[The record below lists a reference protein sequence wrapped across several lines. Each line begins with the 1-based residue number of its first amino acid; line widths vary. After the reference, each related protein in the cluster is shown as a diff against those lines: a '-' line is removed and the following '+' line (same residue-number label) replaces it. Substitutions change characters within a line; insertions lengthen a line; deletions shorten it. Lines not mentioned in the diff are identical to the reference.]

1 MRLLLATRNA
11 HKLVEIRLALDGVL
25 VNGQGLDIDNLDGV
39 DGLPDELPETGS
51 TFEDNA
57 LQKARFVYEATG
69 TAVLA
74 DDSGIEVRALDWA
87 PGIHSK
93 RWTAQA
99 TDESNNNRLLN
110 ELHGKG
116 DRAAR
121 YRCALAVVAPGPAG
135 PVEGVV
141 VGEVTGNIGES
152 PRGEGGF
159 GYDPL
164 FWPDERPG
172 QTMAELTMEDKNSI
186 SHRGRALAEL
196 PRLLRR
202 LGLV

>member
-1 MRLLLATRNA
+1 MRLILATRNA
-11 HKLVEIRLALDGVL
+11 HKLDEIRLALSAAGE
-25 VNGQGLDIDNLDGV
+25 GQGIEVESLDGV
-39 DGLPDELPETGS
+39 PGLPDELPETGT
-51 TFEDNA
+51 TFEENA
-57 LQKARFVYEATG
+57 LQKARFVHAATG
-69 TAVLA
+69 VAVLA

-87 PGIHSK
+87 PGIYSK
-93 RWTAQA
+93 RWSAQG
-99 TDESNNNRLLN
+99 TDASNNDRLMN
-110 ELHGKG
+110 ELAGKS

-121 YRCALAVVAPGPAG
+121 YRCALAVVAPGPNG

-141 VGEVTGNIGES
+141 VGEVTGNIGQL

-186 SHRGRALAEL
+186 SHRGRALLEL
-196 PRLLRR
+196 PGLLRR
-202 LGLV
+202 LGLA

>member
-1 MRLLLATRNA
+1 MRLILATRNA
-11 HKLVEIRLALDGVL
+11 HKLDEIRLALSAAGE
-25 VNGQGLDIDNLDGV
+25 GQGIEVESLDGV
-39 DGLPDELPETGS
+39 PGLPDELPETGK
-51 TFEDNA
+51 TFEENA
-57 LQKARFVYEATG
+57 LQKARFVNAATG
-69 TAVLA
+69 AAVLA

-87 PGIHSK
+87 PGIYSK
-93 RWTAQA
+93 RWSAQG
-99 TDESNNNRLLN
+99 TDASNNDRLMN
-110 ELHGKG
+110 ELAGKS

-121 YRCALAVVAPGPAG
+121 YRCALAVVAPGPNG

-141 VGEVTGNIGES
+141 VGEVTGNIGQL

-186 SHRGRALAEL
+186 SHRGRALLEL
-196 PRLLRR
+196 PGLLRR
-202 LGLV
+202 LGLA

>member
-1 MRLLLATRNA
+1 MRLILATRNA
-11 HKLVEIRLALDGVL
+11 HKLDEIRLALSAAGE
-25 VNGQGLDIDNLDGV
+25 GQGIEVESLDGV
-39 DGLPDELPETGS
+39 PGLPDELPETGK
-51 TFEDNA
+51 TFEENA
-57 LQKARFVYEATG
+57 LQKARFVHAATG
-69 TAVLA
+69 AAVLA

-87 PGIHSK
+87 PGIYSK
-93 RWTAQA
+93 RWSAQG
-99 TDESNNNRLLN
+99 TDASNNDRLMN
-110 ELHGKG
+110 ELHGKS

-121 YRCALAVVAPGPAG
+121 YRCALAVVAPGPNG

-141 VGEVTGNIGES
+141 EGEVTGNIGQL

-186 SHRGRALAEL
+186 SHRGRALLEL
-196 PRLLRR
+196 PGLLRR
-202 LGLV
+202 LGLA

>member
-1 MRLLLATRNA
+1 MRLILATRNA
-11 HKLVEIRLALDGVL
+11 HKLDEIRLALSAAGE
-25 VNGQGLDIDNLDGV
+25 GQGIEVESLDGV
-39 DGLPDELPETGS
+39 PGLPDELPETGT
-51 TFEDNA
+51 TFEENA
-57 LQKARFVYEATG
+57 LQKARFLFAATG
-69 TAVLA
+69 VAVLA

-87 PGIHSK
+87 PGIYSK
-93 RWTAQA
+93 RWSAQG
-99 TDESNNNRLLN
+99 TDASNNDRLMN
-110 ELHGKG
+110 ELAGKS

-121 YRCALAVVAPGPAG
+121 YRCALAVVAPGPNG

-141 VGEVTGNIGES
+141 VGEVTGNIGQL

-186 SHRGRALAEL
+186 SHRGRALLEL
-196 PRLLRR
+196 PGLLRR
-202 LGLV
+202 LGLA

>member
-1 MRLLLATRNA
+1 MLFR
-11 HKLVEIRLALDGVL
+11 
-25 VNGQGLDIDNLDGV
+25 
-39 DGLPDELPETGS
+39 S
-51 TFEDNA
+51 
-57 LQKARFVYEATG
+57 
-69 TAVLA
+69 
-74 DDSGIEVRALDWA
+74 
-87 PGIHSK
+87 
-93 RWTAQA
+93 
-99 TDESNNNRLLN
+99 
-110 ELHGKG
+110 
-116 DRAAR
+116 AAR